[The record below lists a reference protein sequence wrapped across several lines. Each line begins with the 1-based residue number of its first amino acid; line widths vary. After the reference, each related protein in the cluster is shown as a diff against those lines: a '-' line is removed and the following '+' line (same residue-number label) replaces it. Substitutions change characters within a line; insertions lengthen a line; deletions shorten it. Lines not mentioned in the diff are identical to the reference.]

1 MQLAMIMECLG
12 DCLQYAPYKNM
23 SSVSIKYKNMSS
35 VSIKVVM
42 DGLPSRSNILC
53 RHFGAVSKPT
63 GAWIDLVSER

>member
-12 DCLQYAPYKNM
+12 DCLQYAP
-23 SSVSIKYKNMSS
+23 YKNMSS